1 MSRDQLLGRAR
12 RAVLAVAGTAGA
24 LGGRPRRSQ
33 AEDEHTGRQ
42 ASSPRPAPTPGLP
55 PRIEHERAPGLP
67 PRIQREP
74 TPGLPPRIQ
83 REPTPGLPP
92 RIEREPDS
100 APPPRPLP
108 GEPIASEPVTS
119 EPVVAAADPAV
130 VAPPAEPEPAY
141 RPQHA
146 APDPPAPAPLRYPPG
161 TVRAPDPVRSPQRAA
176 MRSHLWLAGIILT
189 VLAVGATGYWVLR
202 VHQRIAETSLEHQ
215 IATREH
221 APTVRCSPLQSNGS
235 AWACA
240 VVYRVESVCVI
251 AKVSTFGNWSTVV
264 GQHRCER
271 LPELEA
277 LLPRTLTAAGVA
289 ADIGRQAGHS
299 DFTCLKLPSHKVRW
313 ACGRPPAPGGQCLIV
328 RVVVWT
334 PWNTLDGGRV
344 CDHFP
349 ALQAALRRSA
359 ASKA

>member
-1 MSRDQLLGRAR
+1 VSRDQLLGRAR

-24 LGGRPRRSQ
+24 LGGRPRRRQ
-33 AEDEHTGRQ
+33 TEDEHTGRQ

-55 PRIEHERAPGLP
+55 PRIDRER
-67 PRIQREP
+67 
-74 TPGLPPRIQ
+74 TPGLPPRIDREPKAGLPPRIE

-92 RIEREPDS
+92 RIEHGPE
-100 APPPRPLP
+100 PPPPP
-108 GEPIASEPVTS
+108 GPATR
-119 EPVVAAADPAV
+119 EPVVAAADLPV

-141 RPQHA
+141 QPTHA
-146 APDPPAPAPLRYPPG
+146 APDAPEPAPVRYSPG
-161 TVRAPDPVRSPQRAA
+161 TVRAPDPVRSPLRAA
-176 MRSHLWLAGIILT
+176 MRSHLWLTGIILT

-215 IATREH
+215 IAAREH
-221 APTVRCSPLQSNGS
+221 APTVRCSALQSDGA

-240 VVYRVESVCVI
+240 VVYRVESVCLI
-251 AKVSTFGNWSTVV
+251 AKVSALGNWSTVV

-271 LPELEA
+271 LPELAA
-277 LLPRTLTAAGVA
+277 LLPRTLTAAAVG

-299 DFTCLKLPSHKVRW
+299 DFICRKLPSHKVRW

-334 PWNTLDGGRV
+334 PWVTIDGGRA

-349 ALQAALRRSA
+349 ALQSALRRSV